1 VEQSKTQ
8 RPGADRR
15 RAPRFNISM
24 PVTFTVPDS
33 GRTYAATVD
42 NISLGGVLLLT
53 DAPLADGTRLV
64 MHLPIADDMTMRVE
78 ASLVQTR
85 NAGEFGVAF
94 VSLTDDE
101 LDRLSDFVEQRSP
114 SPGSA

>member
-1 VEQSKTQ
+1 
-8 RPGADRR
+8 
-15 RAPRFNISM
+15 
-24 PVTFTVPDS
+24 
-33 GRTYAATVD
+33 
-42 NISLGGVLLLT
+42 
-53 DAPLADGTRLV
+53 
-64 MHLPIADDMTMRVE
+64 MTMRVE